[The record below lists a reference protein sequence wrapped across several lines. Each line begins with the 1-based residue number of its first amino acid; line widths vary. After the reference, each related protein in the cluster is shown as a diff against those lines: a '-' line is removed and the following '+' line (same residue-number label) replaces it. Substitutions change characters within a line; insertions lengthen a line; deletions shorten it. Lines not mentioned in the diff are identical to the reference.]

1 MAHAALNCVAGPPR
15 KGIVTRGM
23 YTREDSLLNQHLM
36 VRAAHRHFASA
47 VPSAMR
53 LFRAHLL
60 IYARLNNPTDHERSA
75 RHHEQALANV
85 APDTLVHSRSIQV
98 RTF

>member
-36 VRAAHRHFASA
+36 VRAAHRLTSPA
-47 VPSAMR
+47 
-53 LFRAHLL
+53 LFL
-60 IYARLNNPTDHERSA
+60 P
-75 RHHEQALANV
+75 Q
-85 APDTLVHSRSIQV
+85 
-98 RTF
+98 